1 MAEED
6 AGTPK
11 QEPHTVM
18 WGKIEGVRRIPAF
31 LMLSSSKPE
40 DVSQNSCVFKLAD
53 RQVDR

>member
-1 MAEED
+1 MREP
-6 AGTPK
+6 PK

-18 WGKIEGVRRIPAF
+18 WGKIEGVRRIAAF